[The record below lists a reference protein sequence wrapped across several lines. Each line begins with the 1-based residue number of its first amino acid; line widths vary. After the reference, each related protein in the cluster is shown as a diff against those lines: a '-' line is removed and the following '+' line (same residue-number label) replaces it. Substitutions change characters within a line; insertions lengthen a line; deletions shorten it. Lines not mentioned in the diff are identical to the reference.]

1 MLRTSLIHPQI
12 LEALGA
18 AGHGSLVLIADGN
31 FPSLTAPHR
40 EARRVYLNLRPG
52 MVTVTDVLETL
63 IGVVPVERAT
73 LMAPDGGGAPPIQAD
88 VIGLLEVGTAVDVVE
103 RHRFYAA
110 TRTDDLAL
118 VIVTGDDR
126 WYANVLLTIGSLPA
140 TESAAADDRAVVASG
155 RDAGAAGRVM
165 GVRR

>member
-1 MLRTSLIHPQI
+1 MLRTGLIHPQI

-18 AGHGSLVLIADGN
+18 AGHGSLVLISDGN

-40 EARRVYLNLRPG
+40 EARRVFLNLRPG
-52 MVTVTDVLETL
+52 MVTVTDVLQTL
-63 IGVVPVERAT
+63 IKVLPIERAT

-88 VIGLLEVGTAVDVVE
+88 VIGLLDAGTVVDLVE

-140 TESAAADDRAVVASG
+140 TESTAADDRAMVPSVP
-155 RDAGAAGRVM
+155 DAGAADRAM
-165 GVRR
+165 GVRA

>member
-1 MLRTSLIHPQI
+1 MLRTPLIHPQI

-18 AGHGSLVLIADGN
+18 AGHGSLVLISDGN
-31 FPSLTAPHR
+31 FPSLTAPRR

-63 IGVVPVERAT
+63 VKVVPIERAA
-73 LMAPDGGGAPPIQAD
+73 LMAPDGGGAPPVRAE
-88 VIGLLEVGTAVDVVE
+88 VVRLLDVGTVVE
-103 RHRFYAA
+103 LIARPAFYAA

-126 WYANVLLTIGSLPA
+126 WYANVLLTIGALPP
-140 TESAAADDRAVVASG
+140 S
-155 RDAGAAGRVM
+155 DAGT
-165 GVRR
+165 